1 VTSGS
6 PRVLVTHPLLDPAPW
21 ILEDACEVV
30 PYPDGAPLTP
40 EAIAKAAAGCCGI
53 VSQVMDPIRGPV
65 LEVPGLRVVA
75 NVAAGYDNVDVA
87 GATSRGVLVTNTP
100 GVLDETTADLAFALL
115 MAAGRR
121 VVEGDR
127 EVRSGVWA
135 GWAIDHLLGQD
146 VHGATLGVVGMGNIG
161 QAVARRGS
169 GFGMRVLYNNRRPVA
184 AEVEEQLG
192 ATFVDLHDL
201 LREADFVSV
210 HVPFR
215 QSTRH
220 LIGERQL
227 ATMKPSAVL
236 VNTARGAVVDEAALA
251 RALRER
257 RIFGAGLDVYE
268 DEPRVHADLLEL
280 DNVVLAPHIG
290 SASVRTRSRMCAMAA
305 RNLVAALGGERPPNL
320 VNAEALA

>member
-1 VTSGS
+1 VTPER
-6 PRVLVTHPLLDPAPW
+6 PRALVVHPLLDPAPW
-21 ILEDACEVV
+21 ILGDACDAV
-30 PYPDGAPLTP
+30 PFPEESPLTP
-40 EAIAKAAAGCCGI
+40 EAIAEAAAGCSGI

-65 LEVPGLRVVA
+65 LESQALRAVA
-75 NVAAGYDNVDVA
+75 NVAVGYDNVDVA
-87 GATSRGVLVTNTP
+87 VATGRGVLVTNTP

-127 EVRSGVWA
+127 EVRGGCWR
-135 GWAIDHLLGQD
+135 GWAMDHLLGQD
-146 VHGATLGVVGMGNIG
+146 LHGATLGVVGMGSIG
-161 QAVARRGS
+161 EAVARRGT
-169 GFGMRVLYNNRRPVA
+169 GFGMRVLYNNRRPA
-184 AEVEEQLG
+184 SPEVEERLG
-192 ATFVDLHDL
+192 ATFVDLADL

-210 HVPFR
+210 HVPLR
-215 QSTRH
+215 PETGH

-236 VNTARGAVVDEAALA
+236 VNTARGPVVDEAALA

-257 RIFGAGLDVYE
+257 RIFAAGLDVYE
-268 DEPRVHADLLEL
+268 DEPRVHPDLLEL

-290 SASVRTRSRMCAMAA
+290 SASVRTRSRMCAVAA

-320 VNAEALA
+320 VNPEALG